1 MNLCYCIVKVKK
13 YMLEFTKKI
22 LSKVS
27 FDKDLFKK
35 ELKKS
40 TKWMSKNELLQLKIW
55 SLITFSQ
62 YKKIIIDVFD
72 RVS

>member
-1 MNLCYCIVKVKK
+1 MLLYCKSKK
-13 YMLEFTKKI
+13 IYMLEFTKKI

>member
-1 MNLCYCIVKVKK
+1 
-13 YMLEFTKKI
+13 MLEFTKKI

>member
-1 MNLCYCIVKVKK
+1 
-13 YMLEFTKKI
+13 MLKLTKKI

-40 TKWMSKNELLQLKIW
+40 TKWMNKKELIQLKIW
-55 SLITFSQ
+55 SLTTFTQ

-72 RVS
+72 RIN

>member
-1 MNLCYCIVKVKK
+1 
-13 YMLEFTKKI
+13 MLEFSKKI